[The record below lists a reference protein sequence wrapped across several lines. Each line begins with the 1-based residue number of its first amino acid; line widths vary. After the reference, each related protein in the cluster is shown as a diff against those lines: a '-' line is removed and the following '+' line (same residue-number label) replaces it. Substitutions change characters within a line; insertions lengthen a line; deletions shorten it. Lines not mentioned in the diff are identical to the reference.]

1 MKSVKKEIIEVI
13 KARETVFVSTINLN
27 NFPETRALDNV
38 LNREIDD
45 KLEIYF
51 ISDSNSPKVQQF
63 KKNNR
68 ASSYCYVTGSWKNMI
83 LFGNLELVADKSLK
97 DKLWREEFSQH
108 YKNKNGKDDERYGV
122 FKFAPTGYK
131 YYPYEDGD
139 LSCPPQI
146 GSI

>member
-1 MKSVKKEIIEVI
+1 MNNVKKEVVDVVRACEV
-13 KARETVFVSTINLN
+13 AFVSTINLN

-51 ISDSNSPKVQQF
+51 LGDANSPKVEQF
-63 KKNNR
+63 KKNSN
-68 ASSYCYVTGSWKNMI
+68 ASLYYYVAGSWKNMI
-83 LFGNLELVADKSLK
+83 LFGKLELVADKALK
-97 DKLWREEFSQH
+97 DRLWRDDFLQ
-108 YKNKNGKDDERYGV
+108 YYKNGKDDELYGI
-122 FKFAPTGYK
+122 FRFIPTGYK

-139 LSCPPQI
+139 LSCPPKI